1 MLRAVLRDLIEAGT
15 PILADAAIETRI
27 MFETEIELDPH
38 LQVAALLDDERGR
51 DALREIYATYV
62 DVAWAHGLPG
72 IIGTPTFRASL
83 RYVERA
89 RRGGLDTVRRLNAEA
104 AAFLSE
110 IRARGDHQP
119 VFIGGVLGPYGDAY
133 TPADCLARDA
143 AADYH
148 AAQAEALSAAGVDF
162 LFAATFPAIDEA
174 HGAAVAMARTDLP
187 YAVSFVLDR
196 EGALLDGTP
205 LHEAIERIDGD
216 LGVDVPPTHYSISCV
231 HPTIAR
237 RALERLH
244 DASRSA
250 AARLREVKANG
261 SPLTPEQ
268 LVALDHVESDEPD
281 VFGEE
286 MHRLGVDFGIAVL
299 GGCCGT
305 DATHLAALARR
316 LEVGAA

>member
-89 RRGGLDTVRRLNAEA
+89 GRGGIETVRRLNAEA
-104 AAFLSE
+104 AAFLSA

-119 VFIGGVLGPYGDAY
+119 VFIGGVIGPYGDAY
-133 TPADCLARDA
+133 TPADCLARLDA
-143 AADYH
+143 VDYH
-148 AAQAEALSAAGVDF
+148 SAQVAALAEAGVDF
-162 LFAATFPAIDEA
+162 LFAATFPAIEEA
-174 HGAAVAMARTDLP
+174 HGAAIAMSMSGLP
-187 YAVSFVLDR
+187 YAVSFVLGQDGR
-196 EGALLDGTP
+196 VLDGTT
-205 LHEAIERIDGD
+205 LRDAIERIDAG
-216 LGVDVPPTHYSISCV
+216 LEATPTHYSISCV
-231 HPTIAR
+231 HPTVAR
-237 RALERLH
+237 RALEELH
-244 DASRSA
+244 AASPA
-250 AARLREVKANG
+250 AGARLREVKANG

-268 LVALDHVESDEPD
+268 LVALDHAESDEPD
-281 VFGEE
+281 DFGEA
-286 MHRLGVDFGIAVL
+286 MHRIGVDFGISVL

-305 DATHLAALARR
+305 DARHLAALARR